1 MESLH
6 KIISALRAKICA
18 CNERR
23 NENTLRFTMTN
34 RMLLLLFPIFIVC
47 MAELNQDKYLS
58 KLVIFIADHPTI
70 MLFNILIAGLIFLG
84 ALLLFRKGWLAMLLQ
99 SVLYMALSITELF
112 KYNTNGNHLIMTD
125 MKLFRSVK
133 SLTSFAYIKITPRLI
148 IFVGIVLAYIVVS
161 FWFNPKFSLHTKRLR
176 RMITGLSCLL
186 ACALVILVPT
196 LSTPVYAF
204 FGVDVSKADNT
215 FILNEKFENNGF
227 LAFFMQ
233 TGSENIANQLQE
245 PVAYEEDKDSTV
257 AQYLDEVTD
266 QANFKD
272 GVKPN
277 VIEIMSESYADFRVF
292 DELDIPD
299 EVYAG

>member
-176 RMITGLSCLL
+176 RKIGR
-186 ACALVILVPT
+186 AHV
-196 LSTPVYAF
+196 
-204 FGVDVSKADNT
+204 
-215 FILNEKFENNGF
+215 
-227 LAFFMQ
+227 
-233 TGSENIANQLQE
+233 
-245 PVAYEEDKDSTV
+245 
-257 AQYLDEVTD
+257 
-266 QANFKD
+266 
-272 GVKPN
+272 
-277 VIEIMSESYADFRVF
+277 
-292 DELDIPD
+292 
-299 EVYAG
+299 